1 MKFLSRRL
9 RGYRYKTTVR
19 ALQGCSDRQL
29 VDLGIKRRE
38 IRRLAL
44 AASR

>member
-1 MKFLSRRL
+1 MRLLRRQL
-9 RGYRYKTTVR
+9 RGYRYKTMVR
-19 ALQGCSDRQL
+19 ALQASSDRQL
-29 VDLGIKRRE
+29 VDLGIRRRE